1 MDGGQSPIGS
11 CGARPHQVT
20 GQMGY
25 LGGTGASMARDTIFI
40 SHATPEDNDFVRWLG
55 GRLTGH
61 GYKVWA
67 DLFGLKGGAPFWNS
81 IEDALRQHA
90 CKVIFVVTKSSVDP
104 TRNGIRNELS
114 VADTLRKS
122 LADPAFIIP
131 VRLDNVAFSD
141 FPILIHQLNAI
152 DFSRGWGA
160 KLVELLDTLESA
172 NVPRTDADQSP
183 EFERWRVETVKTAAL
198 VSADPEPVLTSLLP
212 ITALPAE
219 LHYLKHNADT
229 TAIAEVLGG
238 GGISVSP
245 FYKLLVTFADLDA
258 VNKALPASMSAEI
271 RSTASFDD
279 FLSGEVEGVTT
290 PRRSDAHN
298 IATALLRKQVERHLV
313 SRGLKVLEQRSSKV
327 FYFSDGLVTN
337 NKVPYTAASGRRTNK
352 NVVGRSERNKVY
364 WHLGMK
370 VSVVLGPPAFVRFKP
385 YVVFSDDGQTAIA
398 DPKRTSPIRRRFCKN
413 WWNQHWRQLQEAFVV
428 WLADGKADCKIPLDG
443 TQQLILAG
451 RLLQLTAERSIVGDL
466 QFQDEAE
473 DPDESD
479 GDDDDDRFDSDQEDG
494 DDE

>member
-1 MDGGQSPIGS
+1 
-11 CGARPHQVT
+11 
-20 GQMGY
+20 
-25 LGGTGASMARDTIFI
+25 MARDTIFI

-55 GRLTGH
+55 ARLTGY

-67 DLFGLKGGAPFWNS
+67 DLFGLKGGTPFWNT
-81 IEDALRQHA
+81 IEGALREHA
-90 CKVIFVVTKSSVDP
+90 CKVIFVVTKTSVAP
-104 TRNGIRNELS
+104 TRQGIRNELS
-114 VADTLRKS
+114 VADALRKS

-131 VRLDNVAFSD
+131 IRLDNVAFSD

-152 DFSRGWGA
+152 DFSRGWGV
-160 KLVELLDTLESA
+160 KLIELLDTLETA
-172 NVPRTDADQSP
+172 NVPRSEVDQSL
-183 EFERWRVETVKTAAL
+183 EFERWRAETVKTAAL
-198 VSADPEPVLTSLLP
+198 VSTEREPVLTSLSP

-219 LHYLKHNADT
+219 VHYLKHNADT
-229 TAIAEVLGG
+229 AAVAQALQSN
-238 GGISVSP
+238 GISVSP
-245 FYKLLVTFADLDA
+245 FYQLLITFAGLDA
-258 VNKALPASMSAEI
+258 VNKSLPTPMLAEV
-271 RSTASFDD
+271 RATASLDE
-279 FLSGEVEGVTT
+279 FLSGEVDGVTT

-298 IATALLRKQVERHLV
+298 IVTALLREQIERHLV
-313 SRGLKVLEQRSSKV
+313 SRGLKVLEHRSSNV
-327 FYFSDGLVTN
+327 FHFPDGLVAN
-337 NKVPYTAASGRRTNK
+337 NKVPCTAASGRRTNK
-352 NVVGRSERNKVY
+352 NVVGRSERNRVY

-413 WWNQHWRQLQEAFVV
+413 WWNQHWRQLQEAFAV
-428 WLADGKADCKIPLDG
+428 WLADGKADCGISLDG
-443 TQQLILAG
+443 PQQLVLAG

-479 GDDDDDRFDSDQEDG
+479 DVDDGDVLDPDQEDE